1 MSYRKVLQ
9 RRTNK
14 IRRNIYKMKKK
25 GFVFETPCYTPNV
38 KLYTHLQK
46 TLERKKRAREEQL
59 QNEKRKRENN

>member
-1 MSYRKVLQ
+1 
-9 RRTNK
+9 
-14 IRRNIYKMKKK
+14 MKKK